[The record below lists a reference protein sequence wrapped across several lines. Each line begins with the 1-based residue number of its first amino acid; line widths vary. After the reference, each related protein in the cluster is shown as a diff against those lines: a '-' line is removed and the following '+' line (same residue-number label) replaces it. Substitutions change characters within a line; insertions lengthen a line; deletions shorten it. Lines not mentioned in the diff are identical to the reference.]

1 MRKILQRTLGGPE
14 VLEWVAADRPEPGP
28 AEIQVEVRAAG
39 VNPVDWKVRAGGGYL
54 GTPPFTVGWEAAGVV
69 TAVGPGVTRFVPGDE
84 VFGLFRFPKE
94 AGAYAEYVTGPARH
108 FAHRPRAMTMTEA
121 GGLALAGLTA
131 WQVLVDTAR
140 VRAGQR
146 VLIPAAAGGFGH
158 LAVQI
163 AKARGAHVI
172 GTSRADKHALVRE
185 FGADEVIDYRDT
197 DVGDVVRDVDLAIGV
212 VAGQVSSLVRTLR
225 PGGMLLTLNGA
236 DTAASVAAGG
246 RFLLAEPDRAGLE
259 ELAELVDEGLLRVHV
274 DRVLPLSEAA
284 EAHRAGEAGRT
295 VGKIVLVP

>member
-1 MRKILQRTLGGPE
+1 MRKIVQRVLGGPD
-14 VLEWVAADRPEPGP
+14 VLEWVEADRPEPGP
-28 AEIQVEVRAAG
+28 AEILVEVRAAG

-54 GTPPFTVGWEAAGVV
+54 GAPPFTVGWEAAGVV
-69 TAVGPGVTRFVPGDE
+69 AAVGAGVTRFVPGDE
-84 VFGLFRFPKE
+84 VFGLFRFPRE
-94 AGAYAEYVTGPARH
+94 ASAYAEYVTGPARH
-108 FAHRPRAMTMTEA
+108 FAHRPRSMTMAQA

-131 WQVLVDTAR
+131 WQLLAETAN

-172 GTSRADKHALVRE
+172 GTSTAEKHALVRE

-197 DVGDVVRDVDLAIGV
+197 DVGDAVRDVDLAIGV

-225 PGGMLLTLNGA
+225 PDGMLITLNGA
-236 DTAASVAAGG
+236 DTAESVAAGG

-259 ELAELVDEGLLRVHV
+259 ELTRLVDDGRLRVHV
-274 DRVLPLSEAA
+274 DRALPLSRAA

-295 VGKIVLVP
+295 VGKIVLTA